1 MTVAD
6 PTPELVAD
14 LTTPRAQV
22 LLAIGDDALITG
34 HRASHWTGVAPS
46 LEEDLAFSTIAQDNI
61 NHADLWFQVLIGS
74 HGNDAAT
81 RKAVD
86 ALGLGRR
93 PDAYRHAIV
102 CERPPGDFAATLARH
117 WVATRVE
124 VARLGAL
131 TGSSDSDIAG
141 VATKLQHELRYH
153 DQHAR
158 HWFDKLANGGDEAHA
173 RFGTALTEVLPDA
186 LGYFEPVDAEDEAIA
201 TGLLPIGHVALR
213 AQVFELLDAPLRD
226 AGYGELLPA
235 LDAPVP
241 PASSGGRHGRHSDDF
256 VVDVWPEMTA
266 LYRAHPD
273 ANW

>member
-1 MTVAD
+1 MSGIDMQPDV
-6 PTPELVAD
+6 
-14 LTTPRAQV
+14 TTARAQV
-22 LLAIGDDALITG
+22 LLAVADDALITG

-74 HGNDAAT
+74 HGNDEAT
-81 RKAVD
+81 RRAVD

-124 VARLGAL
+124 VARLDAL
-131 TGSSDSDIAG
+131 TRSSDADIAG
-141 VATKLQHELRYH
+141 VAVKLRHELRYH
-153 DQHAR
+153 DQHAQ
-158 HWFDKLANGGDEAHA
+158 HWFAKLAGGGDEPHA
-173 RFGTALTEVLPDA
+173 RFATALTEVLPDA
-186 LGYFEPVDAEDEAIA
+186 LGYFEPVPSEDEAIDA
-201 TGLLPIGHVALR
+201 GLLPTGHAALR
-213 AQVFELLDAPLRD
+213 AVVFESMEQPLTA
-226 AGYGELLPA
+226 AGYRDLLPT

-241 PASSGGRHGRHSDDF
+241 PASSGGRAGRHSDDF
-256 VVDVWPEMTA
+256 VVDVWPEMTS
-266 LYRAHPD
+266 LYRAHPG

>member
-6 PTPELVAD
+6 PTPDLRPD

-61 NHADLWFQVLIGS
+61 NHADLWFQVLVGS
-74 HGNDAAT
+74 HGNDDAT
-81 RKAVD
+81 RRAVD
-86 ALGLGRR
+86 TLGLGRR
-93 PDAYRHAIV
+93 PDGYRHAIV

-124 VARLGAL
+124 VARLDAL
-131 TGSSDSDIAG
+131 TGSSDTDVAG
-141 VATKLQHELRYH
+141 VATKLKHELRYH
-153 DQHAR
+153 DQHAQ
-158 HWFDKLANGGDEAHA
+158 HWFGKLAGGGDDAHA

-186 LGYFEPVDAEDEAIA
+186 LGYFEPVPAEDEAIEA
-201 TGLLPIGHVALR
+201 GLLPTGHVALR
-213 AQVFELLDAPLRD
+213 AQVFELMDGPLTA
-226 AGYGELLPA
+226 AGYGGLLPA

-241 PASSGGRHGRHSDDF
+241 PASSGGRLGHHSDDF